1 MVSDGQNAL
10 KEISMAKLFSSE
22 TFVKAA
28 NQGMQIF
35 GAAGYTMDLDMQ
47 RWYRDAR
54 SATIGGGTSQMQRN
68 LIAKLMGLKV

>member
-1 MVSDGQNAL
+1 
-10 KEISMAKLFSSE
+10 
-22 TFVKAA
+22 
-28 NQGMQIF
+28 
-35 GAAGYTMDLDMQ
+35 MQ